1 MIRFRV
7 PCVRNGGVRFT
18 INGNKYFNLILVT
31 NVGGRGD
38 VIEVDI
44 KGTNTNWQPLKRN
57 WGMNWQT
64 HTVLIG
70 QALSFRV
77 TASDGVTLTSMDAAP
92 SDWNFGQTFEGG
104 QFR

>member
-1 MIRFRV
+1 M
-7 PCVRNGGVRFT
+7 RNGGVRFT
-18 INGNKYFNLILVT
+18 INGNKYFSLILVT

-92 SDWNFGQTFEGG
+92 STWNFGQTFEGG